1 MQNLKKNDLQQ
12 DKNSNQVV
20 EVQFPGGG
28 KTYSY
33 VGSGNLRVGQEVK
46 NAPVTHYISGKNYTA
61 PVKIVATHNVVG
73 ANVGDKMGV
82 SDGKVHTIRTG
93 LKYLPGAREQI
104 QNRTINI
111 AGEKMN
117 VSDYMSS
124 FEQKVS
130 NRFSERLPTKDTKLA
145 TARLLGG

>member
-1 MQNLKKNDLQQ
+1 MQDTNKSKKDA
-12 DKNSNQVV
+12 NQVV

-73 ANVGDKMGV
+73 AEVGDKIGV
-82 SDGKVHTIRTG
+82 SNGSVKTIPTG
-93 LKYLPGAREQI
+93 LKYLPGTREQMR
-104 QNRTINI
+104 NDDVSIN
-111 AGEKMN
+111 G
-117 VSDYMSS
+117 VSTKVNDYMSQ
-124 FEQKVS
+124 FQQEAY
-130 NRFSERLPTKDTKLA
+130 NRISSRAPSVDTSIA
-145 TARLLGG
+145 RARLLGGVNG